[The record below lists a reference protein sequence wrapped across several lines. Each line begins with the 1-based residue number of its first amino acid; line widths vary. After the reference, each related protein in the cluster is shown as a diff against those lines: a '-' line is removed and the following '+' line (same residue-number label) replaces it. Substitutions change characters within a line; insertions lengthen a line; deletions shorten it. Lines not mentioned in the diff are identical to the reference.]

1 MRLIIE
7 HTGER
12 AGQRAARRIANRIRE
27 HQAHTDWSFMPDGTI
42 RKIILFLG
50 VFLLFPAMFR
60 AQDRHIVLWDNTS
73 APTSNDLTGDEVEMK
88 PGQWTNTQTAEMWIY
103 QAGANATGQGIVF
116 FPGGGYA
123 NLSVG
128 NGHKTAEWFAKNG
141 ITAAV
146 VK

>member
-60 AQDRHIVLWDNTS
+60 AQDRHIVSVSYTHLPS
-73 APTSNDLTGDEVEMK
+73 DLTPKTSSSIFGTSSTM
-88 PGQWTNTQTAEMWIY
+88 T
-103 QAGANATGQGIVF
+103 
-116 FPGGGYA
+116 
-123 NLSVG
+123 VG
-128 NGHKTAEWFAKNG
+128 R
-141 ITAAV
+141 
-146 VK
+146 